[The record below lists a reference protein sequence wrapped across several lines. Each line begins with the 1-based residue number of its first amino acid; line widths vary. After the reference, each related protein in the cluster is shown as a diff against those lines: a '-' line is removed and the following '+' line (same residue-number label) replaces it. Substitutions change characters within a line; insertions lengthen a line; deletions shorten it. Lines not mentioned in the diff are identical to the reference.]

1 MKNYNLIK
9 LGKVKINNFIFINKK
24 INNYNNK
31 YKIYSNKQNNRKIKM
46 LMNKIQKNIKLCQN
60 RLINSKYKMFVSNK

>member
-31 YKIYSNKQNNRKIKM
+31 YKIYSNK
-46 LMNKIQKNIKLCQN
+46 
-60 RLINSKYKMFVSNK
+60 